1 MHNSKFKVNDEVVF
15 LTDSFNKGIRFT
27 VTKVFFQMVEP
38 DNSDLDVFS
47 YEITNGSQVLRK
59 SEDDLYWIPSGTI
72 NRPKEN

>member
-15 LTDSFNKGIRFT
+15 LTDSFNNGIRFT
-27 VTKVFFQMVEP
+27 ITKVFFQMVEP

-59 SEDDLYWIPSGTI
+59 SEDDLYWIPSGTV